1 MKFFLLSFFFLLKV
15 LAAYDDINQSADI
28 NKSYVDHI
36 HDAMDTK
43 VHEWGVDIDGTV
55 LGVYEFFGVSEDNNS
70 TQLGLSHKEKK
81 DENKTTDINSTIEK
95 DLQKKIVLTERE
107 IVDEFFLTR
116 RLLEERDESYIRV
129 SYSHVLHSLQKQES
143 DFSIRARVG
152 LGRSKKHLKLFIE
165 DLKND
170 RSENI
175 GRATTNDSTSIG
187 IERSSKKRFGIK
199 PRYSIGFRGI
209 YPFVRARYNYDTD
222 FGKWHFEPVQTFLY
236 SMKDEFSEITEL
248 FLDRRISAHELIRF
262 SVDRGTRSR
271 VKGMHY
277 DGFVQYY
284 WTPKKY
290 KALNINLGFNGST
303 KYINTIIDSTPP
315 VLKEENRVFNYLFQV
330 KWREQFWKKWL
341 FYEVAP
347 GVNYHEQHDYRPN
360 YNILFKIDMFFG
372 HV

>member
-15 LAAYDDINQSADI
+15 LAAYDDINESVDI
-28 NKSYVDHI
+28 NKSYLDHM
-36 HDAMDTK
+36 HDAMDMK

-55 LGVYEFFGVSEDNNS
+55 LGIYEFFGENEETNS
-70 TQLGLSHKEKK
+70 TNLNVSNTINK
-81 DENKTTDINSTIEK
+81 DENKTIDVNSSIEK
-95 DLQKKIVLTERE
+95 KSQKTTVLTERE

-116 RLLEERDESYIRV
+116 RLLEERDESYVRV
-129 SYSHVLHSLQKQES
+129 SYSHVLHSLQNEER
-143 DFSIRARVG
+143 DFSVRARLG

-170 RSENI
+170 SSENI
-175 GRATTNDSTSIG
+175 GKPTSNDSGAIG
-187 IERSSKKRFGIK
+187 IERASKKRFGIK

-209 YPFVRARYNYDTD
+209 YPFARARYNYDTD
-222 FGKWHFEPVQTFLY
+222 FGKWHFEPIQTFVY

-248 FLDRRISAHELIRF
+248 FLDRKISSHELIRF
-262 SVDRGTRSR
+262 ALDRGTRSH

-277 DGFVQYY
+277 DGFVQYF
-284 WTPKKY
+284 WTPKKHR
-290 KALNINLGFNGST
+290 ALNVNLGFNGST
-303 KYINTIIDSTPP
+303 KYINTIIEGTPP
-315 VLKEENRVFNYLFQV
+315 VTKEENRVFNYLFQV
-330 KWREQFWKKWL
+330 KWREQFWKEWL